1 MININRRELLKLSA
15 TSLLAAMVSPFAFGQ
30 SNNAPASAKGAI
42 GASAIDGNISYNAGW
57 VVPLEDKNPL
67 LELEAIK
74 TKERQEAVKQK
85 ADAASKGAPAKDK
98 SKSISDKFQ
107 DILGKVKSF
116 F

>member
-1 MININRRELLKLSA
+1 MNRRELIKLSA
-15 TSLLAAMVSPFAFGQ
+15 TSLLVAIVSPFVSSQ
-30 SNNAPASAKGAI
+30 TASVPVPAKGAI
-42 GASAIDGNISYNAGW
+42 EGSAIDGNISYNAGW

-74 TKERQEAVKQK
+74 SKERQEAVKQK